1 MALSNKPKLAS
12 AKRVKHTPPRSSGG
26 ERVTAETFESEA
38 MFPAIQQAVAAVLSI
53 GKVVA
58 PIDVLVRMGLVVR
71 EDVEAWRFGRIGYL
85 ERVIDRDLASLGR
98 LLEILAF
105 HCHSLNLVATPTVY
119 LSAGK
124 PPIRPLRFTMNHEE
138 QLEARYA
145 RHFVWPGK
153 GAFHPPRPSADPA

>member
-12 AKRVKHTPPRSSGG
+12 AKRVKNRQPRSSGG
-26 ERVTAETFESEA
+26 ERVTAAGHESEP
-38 MFPAIQQAVAAVLSI
+38 MFPAIQDAVASI
-53 GKVVA
+53 LATEKVVT
-58 PIDVLVRMGLVVR
+58 PIDVLIRMRLLVR